1 MEDAKERINCAANA
15 VCDGLREIGD
25 MSYAILPHDI
35 AHALGDL
42 KKAVL
47 NNLRCA
53 IDWEIGWIEDRVAG
67 GDRLREEWKQECVH
81 HESDEAAEPAN

>member
-47 NNLRCA
+47 SNLRCA

-67 GDRLREEWKQECVH
+67 GDRLREEWKQKCDS

>member
-1 MEDAKERINCAANA
+1 MEDAKERINCAATA

-25 MSYAILPHDI
+25 ISYAIFPRDI

-47 NNLRCA
+47 SNLRCA
-53 IDWEIGWIEDRVAG
+53 IDWEIGWIDERVAG
-67 GDRLREEWKQECVH
+67 GDRLREEWKEKCA
-81 HESDEAAEPAN
+81 HEEADEAAEPAN